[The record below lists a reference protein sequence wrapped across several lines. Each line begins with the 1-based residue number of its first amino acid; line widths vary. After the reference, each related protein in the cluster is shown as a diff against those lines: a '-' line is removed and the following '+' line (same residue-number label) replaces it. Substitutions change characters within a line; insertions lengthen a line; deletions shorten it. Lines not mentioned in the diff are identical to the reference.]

1 MNTKIILYNS
11 ERKKSHFTLL
21 RGIRPWGIL
30 MAISKGSYQLSFPE
44 TGELLQLH
52 PGEVSYIPPNTPFCR
67 EVLSPIDFHQF
78 AFHIIS
84 DGDSFPTPPAGKL
97 NIPPEQVK
105 ATLSAADSLFRF
117 SPNFTQMSE
126 HILHRFLIDYHLFSN
141 SHPAGPSGY
150 SSEILCAISY
160 IADHLQ
166 ENISIAA
173 LAESLHLSHN
183 GLLWKFRK
191 ELQLTPSEYI
201 IRCRVERA
209 KQQLLEASLP
219 ISQIA
224 DSCGFENVYYFSNA
238 FKKRVGISPSEYRK
252 QFTG

>member
-11 ERKKSHFTLL
+11 EQNKTHFTLH

-30 MAISKGSYQLSFPE
+30 MAISKGSYRLSFPDSQE
-44 TGELLQLH
+44 SFQIH
-52 PGEVSYIPPNTPFCR
+52 PYEVSYIPPNRDFCR

-78 AFHIIS
+78 AFQIVS
-84 DGDSFPTPPAGKL
+84 DGDFSEVPPAGKL

-105 ATLSAADSLFRF
+105 ATLAAADSLVRF
-117 SPNFTQMSE
+117 SPAFSQMSE
-126 HILHRFLIDYHLFSN
+126 HILHRFLIDHFLFSQ
-141 SHPAGPSGY
+141 SQQAGSSGY
-150 SSEILCAISY
+150 SSQILSAIAY

-166 ENISIAA
+166 ENISVAA
-173 LAESLHLSHN
+173 LAEQLHLSHN
-183 GLLWKFRK
+183 GLIWKFRK
-191 ELQLTPSEYI
+191 ELHLTPSEYI

-224 DSCGFENVYYFSNA
+224 DNCGFENVYYFSNA
-238 FKKRVGISPSEYRK
+238 FKKRVGLSPSEFRK